1 MGVSGS
7 GKTTVGE
14 LLAARLGVP
23 FTEGDELHPAAN
35 VATMRAGTPLTD
47 ADRWPWLD
55 IAGARLAAVGG
66 VLSCSALARRYRDR
80 LRALVPGVCFAHLDV
95 PRAELERRLAARRG
109 HFMPASLL
117 ASQLAALE
125 PLRPDERG
133 WTVPA
138 AGAPD
143 ELAAHIAD
151 LLIRPAPGEHRPV

>member
-23 FTEGDELHPAAN
+23 FTEGDELHPPAN
-35 VATMRAGTPLTD
+35 RAKMHAGIALTD

-55 IAGARLAAVGG
+55 AAGARLAASGG
-66 VLSCSALARRYRDR
+66 VLSCSALALCYRDR
-80 LRALVPGVCFAHLDV
+80 LRALVAGVRFAHLDV
-95 PRAELERRLAARRG
+95 ARPELARRLAARRG

-117 ASQLAALE
+117 DSQLAALE

-138 AGAPD
+138 AGTPA
-143 ELAAHIAD
+143 EIAGHIAE
-151 LLIRPAPGEHRPV
+151 LLGADRPG